1 MRLLTLTLL
10 AALVLPANA
19 SADPPARTDQ
29 GEGPLWR
36 RSWPTF
42 SWVEGGT
49 TIAAGVGTLVLALQ
63 PMPSQPRWQ
72 GGILFDDSVRDALRL
87 ESADA
92 RQRARSIG
100 DLPYYAAP
108 AIPLVIDPLL
118 VAWGLH
124 GDPKAALNLGLVG
137 LEAFSYSGLLSF
149 VSTELSRRERPDS
162 AECRRR
168 HPDGAGCDVDT
179 EAFWSGHTSIAATS
193 AGLVCAHH
201 RYLPLW
207 GHPVADAAACVW
219 SSSAALASGVSRLL
233 SDRHYAS
240 DVVLGMGVGF
250 GIGYVVPV
258 LLHYTRTERSVA
270 VAMAPCGASCLALTG
285 SF

>member
-1 MRLLTLTLL
+1 MRVPTFTLL
-10 AALVLPANA
+10 AALLLPTNA
-19 SADPPARTDQ
+19 GAESPAPTAQ
-29 GEGPLWR
+29 SEAPAKLWR

-42 SWVEGGT
+42 SWVEGGA

-63 PMPSQPRWQ
+63 PMPSKPRWQ

-87 ESADA
+87 ESAQA

-108 AIPLVIDPLL
+108 AIPLLIDPLL

-124 GDPKAALNLGLVG
+124 GDPQAARNLGFIG

-149 VSTELSRRERPDS
+149 VSTEISRRERPDS
-162 AECRRR
+162 GECRRQ
-168 HPDGAGCDVDT
+168 HPDGVGCGMDT

-219 SSSAALASGVSRLL
+219 ASSAALASGVSRLL

-240 DVVLGMGVGF
+240 DVIVGMGMGF
-250 GIGYVVPV
+250 GIGYAVPV
-258 LLHYTRTERSVA
+258 LLHYTRTERTVA
-270 VAMAPCGASCLALTG
+270 LAPCGGSCLALAG